1 MLFIRMKDSKYL
13 CDDNSRSK
21 KHWNILS
28 LCMSA
33 TGALSVSIWPRLQKS
48 EEKRPRDC
56 PFPSFLLNG
65 VYWVN
70 CLWGYRPPSPT
81 NTTYFLDDPL
91 YWNYSNIPQCR
102 MAPYRFWL
110 HCVKKCVGIKGW
122 MKRSNIIEAIEHESK
137 TSIYAQL
144 LPSCTSMY

>member
-1 MLFIRMKDSKYL
+1 MNIRLANQSSTGLEFLWSCHILLNFRASHVTVGFWCHAIHKKLLRRFDTRFQTKMMMKIYAKYL

-33 TGALSVSIWPRLQKS
+33 TGALFVSIWPRLQKS

-56 PFPSFLLNG
+56 PLSSFLLNG

-91 YWNYSNIPQCR
+91 YWNYSNIP
-102 MAPYRFWL
+102 
-110 HCVKKCVGIKGW
+110 
-122 MKRSNIIEAIEHESK
+122 
-137 TSIYAQL
+137 
-144 LPSCTSMY
+144 